1 MTALKELIE
10 IGLSKRDAK
19 SVLRSGQMYAK
30 EIKRGNDRRN
40 NILNT
45 DPKLP
50 EPF

>member
-1 MTALKELIE
+1 MTNLKELIQ

-19 SVLRSGQMYAK
+19 SILRSAEMYTK
-30 EIKRGNDRRN
+30 EARRQNDRDN

-45 DPKLP
+45 KPKLP